1 MSFDELS
8 WTLAGQ
14 RRHRGGVTTTALPTT
29 ISSWDEPDGVAPRG
43 TVIVLSGRG
52 ETAAA
57 YGRLGRR
64 LSADAYKVRVVEVDL
79 DDLARTREQVDELLE
94 DPSLPAPRVLLG
106 TDAGA
111 TLAATLVDGL
121 PVDAAVLAGL
131 ALPSSNRPEGSWDD
145 ELEVRTAC
153 PAHRR
158 VISED
163 AAFQR
168 GALSQP
174 LPRAW
179 QELPTPRKPVLVLHG
194 SLDPVTSAE
203 AAFAPYVEA
212 PVAQL
217 RLVEGGRHDVLND
230 VMHRSVAA
238 TIVLF
243 LERLKLGADLP
254 AIVRHAGPER

>member
-1 MSFDELS
+1 M
-8 WTLAGQ
+8 
-14 RRHRGGVTTTALPTT
+14 TTTTLPHLAQTVV
-29 ISSWDEPDGVAPRG
+29 SWDEPEGVAARG

-64 LSADAYKVRVVEVDL
+64 ISADAYKVRVVEVDL
-79 DDLARTREQVDELLE
+79 DDLDGTRAHVEALLG
-94 DPSLPAPRVLLG
+94 DPALPAPRVLLG

-111 TLAATLVDGL
+111 PLAALLLAEV

-131 ALPSSNRPEGSWDD
+131 ALPSSSRPDGSWDD
-145 ELEVRTAC
+145 ELEARTAC

-158 VISED
+158 VLSED
-163 AAFQR
+163 GDFER
-168 GALSQP
+168 GALAQP
-174 LPRAW
+174 LPQAW
-179 QELPTPRKPVLVLHG
+179 QALPTPAKPVLVLHG
-194 SLDPVTSAE
+194 SLDSVTTAE

-212 PVAQL
+212 PTALL

-238 TIVLF
+238 TVVLF

-254 AIVRHAGPER
+254 AIVRHAGPVR